1 MQSTRRAQQ
10 ENSMPRENGLE
21 NQRVVI
27 VGGSS
32 GIGLAV
38 ADLAASQGAK
48 VSIVSSNAERVHKAV
63 KSVGGEAQGEADG
76 GSPQQ
81 VGAHFFFKPGAFYQ
95 LVFHAGRKLHFHNL
109 SAHDL

>member
-1 MQSTRRAQQ
+1 MQSTRRPQQ

-63 KSVGGEAQGEADG
+63 KSVGGEAQGEAVELSDARAL
-76 GSPQQ
+76 S
-81 VGAHFFFKPGAFYQ
+81 HFFSKLCAFHQ
-95 LVFHAGRKLHFHNL
+95 FLFSSGGIL
-109 SAHDL
+109 

>member
-1 MQSTRRAQQ
+1 MQSTRRPQQ

-63 KSVGGEAQGEADG
+63 KSVGGEAQGEAVCVSDERA
-76 GSPQQ
+76 
-81 VGAHFFFKPGAFYQ
+81 VGHLLTKLGPFDHFGLTASEC
-95 LVFHAGRKLHFHNL
+95 LALHN
-109 SAHDL
+109 

>member
-1 MQSTRRAQQ
+1 MQSTRRPQQ

-38 ADLAASQGAK
+38 ADLGASQGAK

-63 KSVGGEAQGEADG
+63 KSVGGEAQGEAVYRLHQRAG
-76 GSPQQ
+76 GN
-81 VGAHFFFKPGAFYQ
+81 FFSDVDRFRHLGFTPA
-95 LVFHAGRKLHFHNL
+95 R
-109 SAHDL
+109 D

>member
-38 ADLAASQGAK
+38 ADLAASQRAK

-63 KSVGGEAQGEADG
+63 KSVGGEAQGEAVCASHHTALAALLLNPPPF
-76 GSPQQ
+76 SPF
-81 VGAHFFFKPGAFYQ
+81 VLPP
-95 LVFHAGRKLHFHNL
+95 
-109 SAHDL
+109 